1 MLKMGGD
8 KMGENILL
16 SRDEEIEQ
24 AAQCYRNNFPDW
36 AESDCMNMAIRDCEA
51 E

>member
-1 MLKMGGD
+1 MD
-8 KMGENILL
+8 DNALL
-16 SRDEEIEQ
+16 SREDEIKQ
-24 AAQCYRNNFPDW
+24 AAQWYREHFPDW